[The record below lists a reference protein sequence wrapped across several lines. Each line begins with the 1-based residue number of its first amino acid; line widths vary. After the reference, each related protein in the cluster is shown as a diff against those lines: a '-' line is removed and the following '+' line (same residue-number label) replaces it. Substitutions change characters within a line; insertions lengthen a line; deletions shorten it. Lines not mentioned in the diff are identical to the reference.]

1 MADINFPS
9 SPSGGDTYTY
19 NNITF
24 TYDGEKWTA
33 KAPVTTSNTY
43 GDANVAA
50 YASAQGF
57 IDLADISVS
66 SNSPSGNGGLSYNNS
81 SGVFTFTPADA
92 SGSGGSYGDSNVAS
106 FLSTNNYSN
115 VAYGNTEVQSYLDA
129 QGYSNVD
136 LDAQTLSI
144 AGNVITIS
152 GSGSNVDLT
161 TALGNVSGSGSTTFS
176 ALTDTTIANLQTNQ
190 VAQWSG
196 SAWVNGYMDMQ
207 HISDVDSADTLQ
219 DGDIIKYNAP
229 NGQFE
234 FHNLEQEV
242 QGDVDDHL
250 NVSGATSGQVLT
262 WNGSDY
268 AWTAKTVDT
277 DTDAQTLSL
286 AGNVITIS
294 GSSSNVDLTTALGN
308 VSGGSS
314 YGDANVASYL
324 NGNLD
329 SHIIPDTNATYDIGS
344 AEKKIRHLYLSPNSL
359 YIGSNVAINTSDTV
373 LQANIDG
380 TVKNIAYED
389 STSFQP
395 AESDSAAL
403 GTELSLSGGNST
415 ALNSVGGNVTIN
427 AGSGA
432 LQSGQIYIGT
442 ASTTQTNIGAN
453 SSTKVNLTG
462 TVQVNNQLVI
472 EDGVSEK
479 FSSLTGATGV
489 VTHDCDNG
497 HIFYHSSISADFT
510 ANFTNLGLSTNY
522 GTTLTLVL
530 AQGATAYIPSALQIA
545 GSAQTINW
553 QGGSAP
559 AGTVNGVDAV
569 SFTILRVSGNYVV
582 LGQLVDFT

>member
-33 KAPVTTSNTY
+33 KAPVTTTSTY

-92 SGSGGSYGDSNVAS
+92 SGGGG
-106 FLSTNNYSN
+106 
-115 VAYGNTEVQSYLDA
+115 
-129 QGYSNVD
+129 
-136 LDAQTLSI
+136 
-144 AGNVITIS
+144 
-152 GSGSNVDLT
+152 
-161 TALGNVSGSGSTTFS
+161 GSTTFS

>member
-1 MADINFPS
+1 MSDISFPS

-33 KAPVTTSNTY
+33 KAPVTTTSTY

-50 YASAQGF
+50 YSSAQGF
-57 IDLADISVS
+57 IDLQDLSVT
-66 SNSPSGNGGLSYNNS
+66 SNSPSGNGSLSYNNA

-92 SGSGGSYGDSNVAS
+92 SGSGG
-106 FLSTNNYSN
+106 
-115 VAYGNTEVQSYLDA
+115 
-129 QGYSNVD
+129 
-136 LDAQTLSI
+136 
-144 AGNVITIS
+144 
-152 GSGSNVDLT
+152 
-161 TALGNVSGSGSTTFS
+161 
-176 ALTDTTIANLQTNQ
+176 
-190 VAQWSG
+190 
-196 SAWVNGYMDMQ
+196 
-207 HISDVDSADTLQ
+207 
-219 DGDIIKYNAP
+219 
-229 NGQFE
+229 
-234 FHNLEQEV
+234 
-242 QGDVDDHL
+242 
-250 NVSGATSGQVLT
+250 
-262 WNGSDY
+262 
-268 AWTAKTVDT
+268 
-277 DTDAQTLSL
+277 
-286 AGNVITIS
+286 
-294 GSSSNVDLTTALGN
+294 
-308 VSGGSS
+308 GSS
-314 YGDANVASYL
+314 YGDANVALYL

-344 AEKKIRHLYLSPNSL
+344 AEYKIRHLYLSQNSL
-359 YIGSNVAINTSDTV
+359 YIGSNVNISTSDTV

-380 TVKNIAYED
+380 VVKNVAYED
-389 STSFQP
+389 STSFKP

-432 LQSGQIYIGT
+432 LESGQIYIGT

-453 SSTKVNLTG
+453 SSTKINLTG
-462 TVQVNNQLVI
+462 TVQVNNQLII

-522 GTTLTLVL
+522 GTTLTLIL
-530 AQGATAYIPSALQIA
+530 DQGATARIPSAVQIS

-559 AGTVNGVDAV
+559 TGTNNGIDAV
-569 SFTILRVSGNYVV
+569 SFTILRVSGSYVV

>member
-1 MADINFPS
+1 MSDISFPS
-9 SPSGGDTYTY
+9 SPSGGDTYTF

-33 KAPVTTSNTY
+33 KAPVTTTSTY

-50 YASAQGF
+50 YSSAQGF
-57 IDLADISVS
+57 IDLTDISVT
-66 SNSPSGNGGLSYNNS
+66 SNSPSGNGSLSYNNG

-92 SGSGGSYGDSNVAS
+92 SGGGGGNYGDSNVAS
-106 FLSTNNYSN
+106 FLSTNSYSN

-136 LDAQTLSI
+136 LDAQTLS
-144 AGNVITIS
+144 
-152 GSGSNVDLT
+152 
-161 TALGNVSGSGSTTFS
+161 
-176 ALTDTTIANLQTNQ
+176 
-190 VAQWSG
+190 
-196 SAWVNGYMDMQ
+196 
-207 HISDVDSADTLQ
+207 
-219 DGDIIKYNAP
+219 
-229 NGQFE
+229 
-234 FHNLEQEV
+234 
-242 QGDVDDHL
+242 
-250 NVSGATSGQVLT
+250 
-262 WNGSDY
+262 
-268 AWTAKTVDT
+268 
-277 DTDAQTLSL
+277 L

-294 GSSSNVDLTTALGN
+294 GSNSNVDLTTALGN

-344 AEKKIRHLYLSPNSL
+344 AEYKVRHLYLSDTSL

-389 STSFQP
+389 STSFKP

-432 LQSGQIYIGT
+432 LEGGQIYIGT

-522 GTTLTLVL
+522 ATTLTLVL

-559 AGTVNGVDAV
+559 AGTVNGVDVV